1 MITLVEAIRRI
12 RETEYRPCRP
22 WLSEDKEFTED
33 GVQEIKTLLH
43 FDRCFNSIDPSTYD
57 AVLLGDVP
65 WVTEEIEVGKRFAG
79 DVLFDKKERFKDG
92 CYIIIGTVL
101 SVEKLFSE
109 ISLVKTRRST
119 YLVIK

>member
-1 MITLVEAIRRI
+1 MITLVEAIKRI
-12 RETEYRPCRP
+12 RETEYRPY
-22 WLSEDKEFTED
+22 LSEDQAFTED

-79 DVLFDKKERFKDG
+79 DVLLDKKERFKDG

-109 ISLVKTRRST
+109 ISLVKTHRST